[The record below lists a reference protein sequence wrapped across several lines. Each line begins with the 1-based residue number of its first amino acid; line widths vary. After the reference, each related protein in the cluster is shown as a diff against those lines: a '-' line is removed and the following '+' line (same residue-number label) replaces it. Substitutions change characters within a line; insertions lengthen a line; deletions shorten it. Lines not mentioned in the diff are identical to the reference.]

1 MAVHVL
7 QYSCTLKPPWA
18 YDEHGSPRRSP
29 RSPPSGNQDRQ
40 GAGGKRKETKKRRP
54 PQGAQKRYAPTHDL
68 TVSGRR
74 SGDARARRAHTQ
86 TAQAPLAPTATFA
99 RLSAFRP
106 HPATFVKTFA
116 KVWSTPI
123 FLTAAATS
131 DVQILRKGWG
141 KRAKKRVSS
150 PFGTY
155 MKVIVSEYLKSF

>member
-1 MAVHVL
+1 MRNFPFFISHNNTATFAKLSQKSLAMQHYSGFTTLFTPEPGPQVL
-7 QYSCTLKPPWA
+7 
-18 YDEHGSPRRSP
+18 
-29 RSPPSGNQDRQ
+29 PSGNQDRQ

-106 HPATFVKTFA
+106 HPATFVKAFA
-116 KVWSTPI
+116 KVFPT
-123 FLTAAATS
+123 LTEHTYV
-131 DVQILRKGWG
+131 DVLVVGGRSVV
-141 KRAKKRVSS
+141 RR
-150 PFGTY
+150 
-155 MKVIVSEYLKSF
+155 